1 MLRTTGFFASCLSVE
16 EMLRFL
22 IAGSRVGP

>member
-1 MLRTTGFFASCLSVE
+1 MLRATGFFASCLSVE

-22 IAGSRVGP
+22 IAGFRAGP